1 MGNILGG
8 AIGGAGITYVIKA
21 IDEYS
26 KEFKKVDEGLKQQK
40 TGFDKL
46 GDVLSKNKL
55 LVGAAAGAMVAF
67 GADSVKSALKS
78 ERAFQQFNLALGDS
92 ADTMLKD
99 MRNASQGMISDF
111 DLVNDANK
119 ALALGISQNQIPELL
134 EVATA
139 RSKVFGR
146 TASEAFNDLAI
157 GIGRQSRMIL
167 DNLGIILDLD
177 KTYSEFAITIGKT
190 TDELTDLEKKQALVN
205 SIIEDSQGLIRAQM
219 FLEETHAEKIEKV
232 VAQYDNLKVAIGE
245 VLIAT
250 LDYISGA
257 TAEKTQREEMFNLM
271 TGMPGVY
278 EEIGEVILQLS
289 DKQKEY
295 TEQLKVSND
304 NVKNLIDSLLNLKDI
319 TFEGERTKKL
329 EISQQKEIVRQLE
342 LKKLEEK
349 NIIPAKKEYV
359 SLIESETDLQK
370 ELFAQQKITDDLTI
384 KYLSTEKDGRDEIGA
399 QLNSEKDKLKILS
412 IKRNE
417 EKKQLEEINI
427 AKREEFEQSQTES
440 TKTLDNIQNELDK
453 AKNKLEILRLEQE
466 KNANEKEIQQNKNAI
481 QLETLG
487 ELEVTNFNNFITD
500 QQKKFESLAT
510 ERQEQENIRL
520 KIGEVQD
527 KQKELLDKF
536 VGNQEVKSKLNE
548 EEQNDLQDII
558 KLTDDL
564 IARYNT
570 AINKRNELEKKE
582 VAKSVAK
589 TVISSPST
597 LLNIATGNTVGLI
610 SSIVNTAAK
619 LLPKSIVEPSTS
631 IFTGL
636 QQSMKVDDAIIT
648 KRGDVIKTNPMDTLI
663 ATQHPEN
670 LSSNGIT
677 ININNLNGFN
687 ARDIAN
693 QLQSELNKKV

>member
-558 KLTDDL
+558 KLADDL
-564 IARYNT
+564 ITRYDT

-670 LSSNGIT
+670 LSSNGMT
-677 ININNLNGFN
+677 IYINNLNGFN